1 MQTVTQMFKSGKL
14 DAGSTGADINDETKE
29 GGNKR

>member
-1 MQTVTQMFKSGKL
+1 MFKSGKL